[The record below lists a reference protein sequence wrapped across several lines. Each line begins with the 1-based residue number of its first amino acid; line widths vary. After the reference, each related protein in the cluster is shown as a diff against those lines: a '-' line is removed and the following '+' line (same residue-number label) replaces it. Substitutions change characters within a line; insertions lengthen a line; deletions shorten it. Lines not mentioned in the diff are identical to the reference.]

1 MHFHSDGFWF
11 SEAVHGLDNNV
22 LCAHNHH
29 LHRKFR
35 THDRANEDSIQ
46 YRWHLWNYALNMFFH
61 SRRCSY
67 KMHSTV
73 DKNEEII
80 SSVWFKRPL
89 DFGKV
94 SGIRKLVERFGKDML
109 MVVYLKKHR
118 KAEKIGKVSKDMR

>member
-1 MHFHSDGFWF
+1 
-11 SEAVHGLDNNV
+11 
-22 LCAHNHH
+22 
-29 LHRKFR
+29 
-35 THDRANEDSIQ
+35 
-46 YRWHLWNYALNMFFH
+46 
-61 SRRCSY
+61 
-67 KMHSTV
+67 MHSTV

-94 SGIRKLVERFGKDML
+94 SGIRKLVERFEKDML